1 MGEHTDSWKGSTHAE
16 RARSGCLVSKG
27 AASDKV
33 RMKSDRVKVELNE
46 TQKKELWE
54 SFNLLDPEGT
64 GKVAAADIRVVLRAL
79 GYDPSKEDVE
89 KLVARFDNSKTGAL
103 DFSEYMNLLIDKMSE
118 NDSPED
124 IQLAFR
130 QFDRDQVG
138 EIGFDDLKEVVQ
150 HLGEALTDEEIREM
164 ITYFKAEGDESQ
176 TCTKEEFFK
185 LMKKGL
191 PE

>member
-1 MGEHTDSWKGSTHAE
+1 MAH
-16 RARSGCLVSKG
+16 RLV
-27 AASDKV
+27 DI
-33 RMKSDRVKVELNE
+33 NE
-46 TQKKELWE
+46 QQKKELWE

-89 KLVARFDNSKTGAL
+89 RLVARFDNSKTGAL
-103 DFSEYMNLLIDKMSE
+103 DFSEYMDLLIEKMSE
-118 NDSPED
+118 DDCPED

-130 QFDRDQVG
+130 QFDREQTG
-138 EIGFDDLKEVVQ
+138 EIAFDDLKEVVRD
-150 HLGEALTDEEIREM
+150 LDEELTDEEILEM
-164 ITYFKAEGDESQ
+164 ITYFKAEGDESL

-185 LMKKGL
+185 LMRKGL